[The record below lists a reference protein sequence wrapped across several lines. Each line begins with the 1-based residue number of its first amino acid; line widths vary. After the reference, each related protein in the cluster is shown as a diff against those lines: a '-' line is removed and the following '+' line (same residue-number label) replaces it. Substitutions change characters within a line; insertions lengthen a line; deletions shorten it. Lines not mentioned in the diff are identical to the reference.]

1 MKFNFDGFTN
11 SKINEVI
18 DEYIHSARDREI
30 LRRRL
35 IDGETYQ
42 EIADSMMLSP
52 RTVRAICSCL
62 QAKVFRHLP

>member
-42 EIADSMMLSP
+42 EIADSMMLSS
-52 RTVRAICSCL
+52 RTVRAICSRL